1 MKILWSFAAWSDVDR
16 VHSFMAR
23 YELEEANAIL
33 DRLASA
39 PSSLLEFPRRG
50 LRLSEFDPREVRELR
65 TGRYVM
71 RYELTNDEVRV
82 LRVFH
87 AKQTRA

>member
-1 MKILWSFAAWSDVDR
+1 
-16 VHSFMAR
+16 MAR
-23 YELEEANAIL
+23 YELEEANATL

-50 LRLSEFDPREVRELR
+50 SRLSEFDPREVRELR

-71 RYELTNDEVRV
+71 RYELTNDQVRV

-87 AKQTRA
+87 AKQTLA